1 MILYNKCLNRNI
13 FPDKWKQATVT
24 PLKKEGFA
32 NNVSGLRP
40 ISILPLPG
48 KIFEKLIHLQLYSY
62 INRKQLLSEFQGG
75 FRPNYSTNSTIAQFT
90 DYVYSN
96 LNQHKLTHSISID
109 FSKAFDTINYNILYK
124 KLEHFQLQNSAINLI
139 QNYLTNRKQI
149 VQINNKHSGTQI
161 LSCGVPQGSVLGP
174 LLFLLYINDLHLYLN
189 DVHISQYA
197 DDTVISY
204 AHENQLGTQ
213 AILANNLHY
222 LYEWCELNKL
232 TINIDKTKSMYFGT
246 TNQTKTLDHT
256 IKIKINN
263 KDLQVVNH
271 YKYLG
276 VTLDRNLNYNLH
288 IDNLLKTLKYKLFT
302 LAKLRPYLSTE
313 ASLNVYKTTILP
325 YIDYGDIFYQAAS
338 NKNLSK
344 IQDRQTK
351 ALKICYKLHGNQNEQ
366 ELHVRSN
373 IALLGKRR
381 DSHMLNFM
389 YKRKDTPTYLDQ
401 KKLQT
406 RAYQA
411 PKFIVPNYNLTQ
423 FKKSTLYKGSSLWN
437 ELQTKTKNIETYS
450 AFKNKTKLLSK

>member
-1 MILYNKCLNRNI
+1 
-13 FPDKWKQATVT
+13 
-24 PLKKEGFA
+24 
-32 NNVSGLRP
+32 
-40 ISILPLPG
+40 
-48 KIFEKLIHLQLYSY
+48 
-62 INRKQLLSEFQGG
+62 
-75 FRPNYSTNSTIAQFT
+75 
-90 DYVYSN
+90 
-96 LNQHKLTHSISID
+96 
-109 FSKAFDTINYNILYK
+109 
-124 KLEHFQLQNSAINLI
+124 
-139 QNYLTNRKQI
+139 
-149 VQINNKHSGTQI
+149 
-161 LSCGVPQGSVLGP
+161 
-174 LLFLLYINDLHLYLN
+174 
-189 DVHISQYA
+189 
-197 DDTVISY
+197 
-204 AHENQLGTQ
+204 
-213 AILANNLHY
+213 
-222 LYEWCELNKL
+222 
-232 TINIDKTKSMYFGT
+232 MYFGT

-276 VTLDRNLNYNLH
+276 VTLDRNLNYNLL

-351 ALKICYKLHGNQNEQ
+351 ALKICYKLHVNQNEQ
-366 ELHVRSN
+366 ELHVRSY
-373 IALLGKRR
+373 IALRKR

-401 KKLQT
+401 IFLQT

-411 PKFIVPNYNLTQ
+411 PKCIVPNYNLTQ
-423 FKKSTLYKGSSLWN
+423 FKKSILYKGSSLWN